1 MNIEQHNILTERSV
15 QSALAV
21 ILSDFSDTT
30 QEETPPDL
38 PDSDW
43 FARFDFQI
51 NTKAN
56 GREHWRVEENSEPTD
71 EGSYYIRLLCENER
85 NRTYTY
91 FRVEDDE

>member
-1 MNIEQHNILTERSV
+1 MEQHNILTERSV

-21 ILSDFSDTT
+21 ILSDFSETT
-30 QEETPPDL
+30 QEETPPNL
-38 PDSDW
+38 SDSDW

-56 GREHWRVEENSEPTD
+56 GREPWRIEENYEPTE
-71 EGSYYIRLLCENER
+71 EGFYYIRLLCENER

-91 FRVEDDE
+91 FRGKDDE

>member
-21 ILSDFSDTT
+21 ILSDFSETT

-43 FARFDFQI
+43 FARFDLNFK
-51 NTKAN
+51 NY
-56 GREHWRVEENSEPTD
+56 SPT
-71 EGSYYIRLLCENER
+71 LQH
-85 NRTYTY
+85 
-91 FRVEDDE
+91 